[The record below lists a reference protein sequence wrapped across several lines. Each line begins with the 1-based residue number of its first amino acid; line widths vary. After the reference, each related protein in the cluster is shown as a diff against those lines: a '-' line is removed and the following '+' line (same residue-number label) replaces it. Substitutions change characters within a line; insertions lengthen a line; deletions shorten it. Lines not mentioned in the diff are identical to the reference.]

1 MKITIEIGPNKITRF
16 LSRIRYS
23 IVGLKK
29 GWREYQPNRN
39 RNATVKAAKNA
50 AQYVPCKLIEEKLNE
65 KY

>member
-39 RNATVKAAKNA
+39 RTTTVKAAKKA
-50 AQYVPCKLIEEKLNE
+50 A
-65 KY
+65 